1 MENNIQ
7 ILEKRAENAQILG
20 RAVGLLRQ
28 LKSTPNIGLTGTFHH
43 IDQIIDELDETI
55 IIDVIKIISL
65 TSN

>member
-28 LKSTPNIGLTGTFHH
+28 LKSTPNIGLTDTFHH
-43 IDQIIDELDETI
+43 IDQIIDELD
-55 IIDVIKIISL
+55 KIEI
-65 TSN
+65 